1 MSDIALTVSIL
12 ALVAVV
18 GLFIGNVK
26 FRGIGLGIGGVL
38 FGGIIVGHFVSQAGM
53 TLSSDMLHVIQE
65 FGLILFVYTIGIQV
79 GPGFFASLR
88 VSGLRLNLFA
98 VLIVIIGGTMR
109 NFDLSPLMRQWIG
122 FDKLANALQNAGE
135 SQSFPPYNIEKS
147 DDNHY
152 RITLALAGF
161 RQEDLEIQLEGTR
174 LSVKGTPEQPKEE
187 KKWLHQGLMNQPFSL
202 SFTLAENMEVSGA
215 TFVNGL
221 LHIDLIRNEPEPI
234 AAQRIAI
241 SERPALNS

>member
-1 MSDIALTVSIL
+1 
-12 ALVAVV
+12 
-18 GLFIGNVK
+18 
-26 FRGIGLGIGGVL
+26 
-38 FGGIIVGHFVSQAGM
+38 
-53 TLSSDMLHVIQE
+53 
-65 FGLILFVYTIGIQV
+65 
-79 GPGFFASLR
+79 
-88 VSGLRLNLFA
+88 
-98 VLIVIIGGTMR
+98 MR

-152 RITLALAGF
+152 RITLA
-161 RQEDLEIQLEGTR
+161 LEGTR

>member
-1 MSDIALTVSIL
+1 
-12 ALVAVV
+12 
-18 GLFIGNVK
+18 
-26 FRGIGLGIGGVL
+26 
-38 FGGIIVGHFVSQAGM
+38 
-53 TLSSDMLHVIQE
+53 
-65 FGLILFVYTIGIQV
+65 
-79 GPGFFASLR
+79 
-88 VSGLRLNLFA
+88 
-98 VLIVIIGGTMR
+98 MR

-122 FDKLANALQNAGE
+122 FDKQ
-135 SQSFPPYNIEKS
+135 
-147 DDNHY
+147 
-152 RITLALAGF
+152 
-161 RQEDLEIQLEGTR
+161 
-174 LSVKGTPEQPKEE
+174 EE